1 MTAPPQSDA
10 FVFFGATGDLAFKK
24 VFPALQAMIRS
35 GHLDAPI
42 IGVARQDWSL
52 DKLRERARESL
63 EASSGGVD
71 ADAFTKLCGLLRYV
85 GGDYNERGT
94 FDRLKAVLAGAKHPI
109 HYLAIPPSL
118 FPVVIELL
126 GSSGAADNARVIV
139 EKPFGRDLAS
149 AKALSATI
157 HTVFHEDTVF
167 RIDHYLGKEAVQNL
181 LVFRFANTFL
191 EPIWNRNYI
200 ESVQITM
207 AESFGVDG
215 RGNFYEE
222 AGAIRDVIQNHLM
235 QIIGFVAME
244 PPATSYNEAIRDEQ
258 VKVFRQIRPLD
269 PEAVIRGQF
278 AGYRDEA
285 GVATS
290 STVETFA
297 ALRLTVD
304 SWRWDGVPFLIRAGK
319 ELPVT
324 ATEVMVE
331 FKRPPLTTL
340 APGMGNHLR
349 LRVNPDLR
357 IALGAL
363 IKEPGDSMRGIPTE
377 LSLVDRAPS
386 DEMSAYERLL
396 IEAMEGDQTLFAR
409 QDAVEAAWAIVDPI
423 LGDATPVH
431 QYKAGSWGPHAAGLL
446 ASDVGGWANPEATP

>member
-1 MTAPPQSDA
+1 
-10 FVFFGATGDLAFKK
+10 
-24 VFPALQAMIRS
+24 
-35 GHLDAPI
+35 
-42 IGVARQDWSL
+42 
-52 DKLRERARESL
+52 
-63 EASSGGVD
+63 
-71 ADAFTKLCGLLRYV
+71 
-85 GGDYNERGT
+85 
-94 FDRLKAVLAGAKHPI
+94 
-109 HYLAIPPSL
+109 
-118 FPVVIELL
+118 
-126 GSSGAADNARVIV
+126 
-139 EKPFGRDLAS
+139 
-149 AKALSATI
+149 
-157 HTVFHEDTVF
+157 
-167 RIDHYLGKEAVQNL
+167 
-181 LVFRFANTFL
+181 
-191 EPIWNRNYI
+191 
-200 ESVQITM
+200 
-207 AESFGVDG
+207 
-215 RGNFYEE
+215 
-222 AGAIRDVIQNHLM
+222 M

-269 PEAVIRGQF
+269 PEAVIRGQV